1 VENQSVN
8 SPLNLRNHKHELL
21 LVLFVSLGAS
31 AIYSVLSLL
40 RKLNSSVGLAG
51 SVTTINQPL
60 AQNPW
65 LDLVSQIASITLSLV
80 PVLLAL
86 YFLRLDRI
94 NIGAIPRPKDFGIA
108 ALIAAGIGIPGIGL
122 YWLALE
128 FGLTSQIIPSALA
141 DNWWSIPV
149 LVLAALRAGLQ
160 EEIIMLGFFI
170 RKLKLIDPRYSMV
183 VLIIASSLIRGT
195 YHLYQGFSGF
205 LGNFL
210 MGLLFGWVFYK
221 TGRVAPLIIAHT
233 LMNIV
238 VFIGYPIAAPYLFG
252 T

>member
-1 VENQSVN
+1 LDR
-8 SPLNLRNHKHELL
+8 PLNLRNHKHELL

-40 RKLNSSVGLAG
+40 RKISSSVGLAG
-51 SVTTINQPL
+51 SVTTINPTL
-60 AQNPW
+60 AKNPW
-65 LDLVSQIASITLSLV
+65 LDLVSQLASISLSLV

-86 YFLRLDRI
+86 YFLKLDRI
-94 NIGAIPRPKDFGIA
+94 NIGAIPKLKDFGLA

-128 FGLTSQIIPSALA
+128 FGFTSQIIPSALG

-170 RKLKLIDPRYSMV
+170 GKLKLINPKYSILM
-183 VLIIASSLIRGT
+183 LILVSSLIRGT

-233 LMNIV
+233 LMNVV
-238 VFIGYPIAAPYLFG
+238 VFIGYPIAAPFLFG